1 MAQSPLE
8 HLAWN
13 ITYTNRRVVEEAE
26 KLSGC
31 ASALLDWIAEEYEEE
46 KIAVELITVAR
57 DVLDISN
64 SMQSHMGY
72 LETQFAETKPVLAA
86 LLETPQPTQSEN

>member
-8 HLAWN
+8 QLAWN
-13 ITYTNRRVVEEAE
+13 ITYTKDRLVEEAE

-31 ASALLDWIAEEYEEE
+31 ASNLLDWIAEEYEE
-46 KIAVELITVAR
+46 KQIAVELVTVAR

-64 SMQSHMGY
+64 SIQSQMRY
-72 LETQFAETKPVLAA
+72 FEEQFAKTKP
-86 LLETPQPTQSEN
+86 LLEAPEPTP